1 MQLRV
6 PSKWNETSKARQLTI
21 VREDPKD
28 IVATLPTLGG
38 QVYTPILREKK
49 YSMMML
55 EIETVSMHDY
65 INIWDDCG
73 INTTHGEEISRPRI
87 DANFGIK
94 NSRE

>member
-55 EIETVSMHDY
+55 EIETVSMHD
-65 INIWDDCG
+65 
-73 INTTHGEEISRPRI
+73 
-87 DANFGIK
+87 
-94 NSRE
+94 